1 MSLKYSHNK
10 TVCFF
15 MIEAIETYLQKT
27 IKCGDDVVSIV
38 SIFLLTIKKYR
49 KRPNDRLGFNN
60 IKQSLI

>member
-1 MSLKYSHNK
+1 
-10 TVCFF
+10 
-15 MIEAIETYLQKT
+15 MIEAIETYLHKT

-49 KRPNDRLGFNN
+49 KLPNDRFGFKN